1 MSAIADFKKRRL
13 AAKAKGETKA
23 TTGKAQITI
32 TQDNTAL
39 KLLAKLLGC
48 DESKAIETAQEYV
61 DQNITFFDKGFDPA
75 NGEEQTVFAEV
86 TLDDENN
93 VESVELKH
101 VETTTDELNTSI
113 ANADDAAESLADS
126 AEQASSAASNI
137 ESAADKAS
145 DAASDLAYSAD
156 DINQANSELKETV
169 DELKKPSGEPK
180 SSNSK
185 SKTQQ
190 KNNSQK

>member
-13 AAKAKGETKA
+13 AAKAEGENKA
-23 TTGKAQITI
+23 TTGNSQITI
-32 TQDNTAL
+32 AQDNTAL

-61 DQNITFFDKGFDPA
+61 DQNITFFDKNFDPRP
-75 NGEEQTVFAEV
+75 
-86 TLDDENN
+86 DEKN
-93 VESVELKH
+93 VESVEVKH
-101 VETTTDELNTSI
+101 VETTADELNTSI
-113 ANADDAAESLADS
+113 ANADDAAESLAES

-156 DINQANSELKETV
+156 DINQANSDLKETV
-169 DELKKPSGEPK
+169 DELKKPSEEQK

-190 KNNSQK
+190 KSNSKK